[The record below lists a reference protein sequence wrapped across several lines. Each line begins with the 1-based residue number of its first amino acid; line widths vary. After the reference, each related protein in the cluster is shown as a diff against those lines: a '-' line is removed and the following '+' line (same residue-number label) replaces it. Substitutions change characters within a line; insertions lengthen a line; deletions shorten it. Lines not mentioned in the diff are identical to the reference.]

1 MLSPGKGGAAP
12 VYGHAL
18 GHATYERHRPEQTL
32 LYQLVEKHY
41 PALVEQLAFQGKSLP
56 THVHREF
63 EAYLKCGRLE
73 HGFLRV
79 RCDKC
84 HFERLVAFSCKKR
97 GFCPSCGAHRMA
109 ETAALL
115 AEEVFPDVPL
125 RQWVISFPFPLR
137 YLFAAHPQAM
147 GKVLAIIYRTIS
159 THLIHKAGYRLK
171 DGATGAVTLI
181 QRFGSALNLNIHFH
195 ILFLDGVYVYR
206 DNRPPRFQRVKAPN
220 KDELEDLVQL
230 ISQRVGRCLERQG
243 LLEQDT
249 ESAWLELEPADDT
262 DAMPHL
268 LGSSVS
274 YRIAVGPQQGRKA
287 FMIRTI
293 RPLDRPDPGLERV
306 AKANG
311 FSLHARVNCEG
322 HQKDK
327 RERLCRYIAR
337 PAVAVPRLSLSSTGK
352 VLYTLKTPYRDG
364 TTQVAFEPVDFIAR
378 LAALVPKPR
387 VNLTRFHGVLAP
399 NHRWRGLVTPAKRGK
414 GVMRPSDNDV
424 VSPTERH
431 AAMTWAQRL
440 KRVFNIDIEVCSHC
454 GGSVKV
460 IACIEDQDVIDR
472 ILAHLRDKEQGTPT
486 LPHLAPPTRAPPATL
501 SLFAGSGSTTPHQQ
515 GRY

>member
-1 MLSPGKGGAAP
+1 MLAQGRDGLGKT
-12 VYGHAL
+12 
-18 GHATYERHRPEQTL
+18 TYERHQPEQTL
-32 LYQLVEKHY
+32 LYQLVEAHY
-41 PALVEQLAFQGKSLP
+41 PALVDQLAQQGKSLP
-56 THVHREF
+56 DHVHQEF

-97 GFCPSCGAHRMA
+97 GFCPSCGARRMA

-115 AEEVFPDVPL
+115 ADEVFPDVPL

-137 YLFAAHPQAM
+137 FLFAAYPQAM
-147 GKVLAIIYRTIS
+147 GKVLRIVYRAIS
-159 THLIHKAGYRLK
+159 THLIHKTGFSLK

-195 ILFLDGVYVYR
+195 ILFLDGVYVHR
-206 DNRPPRFQRVKAPN
+206 DNRPPRFQRVKAPD
-220 KDELEDLVQL
+220 KGELEELVQL

-243 LLEQDT
+243 LLEQD
-249 ESAWLELEPADDT
+249 PAEDT
-262 DAMPHL
+262 DAMPQI

-293 RPLDRPDPGLERV
+293 RPLERPDPGLERV

-311 FSLHARVNCEG
+311 FSLHAGVSCEG

-327 RERLCRYIAR
+327 REHLCRYIAR
-337 PAVAVPRLSLSSTGK
+337 PAVAVPRLSLSATGK
-352 VLYTLKTPYRDG
+352 VVYTLKTPYRDG
-364 TTQVAFEPVDFIAR
+364 TTQVAFDPVDFIAR
-378 LAALVPKPR
+378 LAALAPKPR
-387 VNLTRFHGVLAP
+387 VNLTRYHGVLAP
-399 NHRWRGLVTPAKRGK
+399 NHRWRGLVTPARRGK
-414 GVMRPSDNDV
+414 GIKSISNAEVRTSA
-424 VSPTERH
+424 ERH

-440 KRVFNIDIEVCSHC
+440 KRVFNIDIRVCARC
-454 GGSVKV
+454 GGPARV

-472 ILAHLRDKEQGTPT
+472 ILDHLRQKEQETPARP
-486 LPHLAPPTRAPPATL
+486 LLVPPTRAPPGAL
-501 SLFAGSGSTTPHQQ
+501 PLFAGKDSSTTALHQQ
-515 GRY
+515 GSQ

>member
-1 MLSPGKGGAAP
+1 LRTGPAD
-12 VYGHAL
+12 
-18 GHATYERHRPEQTL
+18 L
-32 LYQLVEKHY
+32 L
-41 PALVEQLAFQGKSLP
+41 
-56 THVHREF
+56 
-63 EAYLKCGRLE
+63 C
-73 HGFLRV
+73 
-79 RCDKC
+79 
-84 HFERLVAFSCKKR
+84 
-97 GFCPSCGAHRMA
+97 
-109 ETAALL
+109 
-115 AEEVFPDVPL
+115 
-125 RQWVISFPFPLR
+125 
-137 YLFAAHPQAM
+137 
-147 GKVLAIIYRTIS
+147 
-159 THLIHKAGYRLK
+159 
-171 DGATGAVTLI
+171 
-181 QRFGSALNLNIHFH
+181 
-195 ILFLDGVYVYR
+195 LDGVYVYR

-293 RPLDRPDPGLERV
+293 RTLDRPDPGLERV

-311 FSLHARVNCEG
+311 FSLHAGVNCEG